1 MLGAALDEA
10 PRRGARARK
19 ARAQRNVFGRV
30 RRVERVYASQ
40 LRAIARQC
48 GMLARL
54 YDPERPETVHWL
66 VGALREYAAGVENW
80 AEAAGVRMLED
91 VARRDER
98 AWARHSVNMSVALRR
113 EVQQA
118 PTGELM
124 RALLAE
130 QVGYIT
136 SIPRE
141 AASRVQELAVRAVE
155 SGGRTGEIV
164 AEIMR
169 TGEVAESRARLIAR
183 TEVARAASK
192 LTEARARYIGS
203 EGYIWRTSEDAD
215 VRPLHRKLN
224 GKFIRWDDPP
234 VAGSAG
240 ERAHAGQIYNCRC
253 NPEPV
258 VPEYVS

>member
-1 MLGAALDEA
+1 MLKAHDEGQT
-10 PRRGARARK
+10 RFARAKK

-30 RRVERVYASQ
+30 RRVEVQYASQ
-40 LRAIARQC
+40 LRIIARSC
-48 GMLARL
+48 GMLARH
-54 YDPERPETVHWL
+54 YDPDRPETAHWL

-80 AEAAGVRMLED
+80 AQASGVRMLED
-91 VARRDER
+91 VARRDAQ
-98 AWARHSVNMSVALRR
+98 AWAKHSVNMSVALRR

-155 SGGRTGEIV
+155 AGERSGAIEEEIL
-164 AEIMR
+164 R

-215 VRPLHRKLN
+215 VRPQHRKLN
-224 GKFIRWDDPP
+224 GKYFRWDDPP
-234 VAGSAG
+234 IAGSSG
-240 ERAHAGQIYNCRC
+240 EKAHAGQIYNCRC

-258 VPEYVS
+258 VPEYAG